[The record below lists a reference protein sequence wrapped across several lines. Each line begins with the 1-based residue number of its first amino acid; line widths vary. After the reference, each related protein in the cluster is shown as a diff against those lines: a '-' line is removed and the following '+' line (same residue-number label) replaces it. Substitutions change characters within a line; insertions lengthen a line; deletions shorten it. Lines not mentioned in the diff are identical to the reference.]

1 MFGGLTDI
9 PRISSYEQA
18 LELCESIKPIRGK
31 GVNAGVKPLCCTPN
45 GRRKTQYSIRKKKHP
60 AAASKQAVE
69 CVLYTTPVITFVE
82 DGTIYIDMSYPSM
95 TTHAFVSE
103 ILNDFQVYCSYR
115 DGQTWLYCSGKYWW
129 IPNGHGVTF
138 KVVGDAIEPVRPRL
152 MNRYVVN
159 RSKAKEVYA
168 RYAAFTSHCVAISKV
183 ADPQQMRGYMKH
195 TFSTDFSL
203 LQTTEPNEEW
213 VQEGFHSIGSAVVS
227 NYEWENHNIKTVYS
241 LDPKRV
247 RQVILDKLKREH
259 YQEIFEVVKAEVG
272 VYAKCLNE
280 EYIR

>member
-1 MFGGLTDI
+1 MD
-9 PRISSYEQA
+9 
-18 LELCESIKPIRGK
+18 
-31 GVNAGVKPLCCTPN
+31 
-45 GRRKTQYSIRKKKHP
+45 
-60 AAASKQAVE
+60 
-69 CVLYTTPVITFVE
+69 
-82 DGTIYIDMSYPSM
+82 
-95 TTHAFVSE
+95 
-103 ILNDFQVYCSYR
+103 
-115 DGQTWLYCSGKYWW
+115 
-129 IPNGHGVTF
+129 
-138 KVVGDAIEPVRPRL
+138 
-152 MNRYVVN
+152 RYVVN

-195 TFSTDFSL
+195 TSSTDFSL

-213 VQEGFHSIGSAVVS
+213 VQEGFHSIGSAVVA

-272 VYAKCLNE
+272 VYTKCLNE

>member
-1 MFGGLTDI
+1 M
-9 PRISSYEQA
+9 
-18 LELCESIKPIRGK
+18 
-31 GVNAGVKPLCCTPN
+31 
-45 GRRKTQYSIRKKKHP
+45 
-60 AAASKQAVE
+60 
-69 CVLYTTPVITFVE
+69 
-82 DGTIYIDMSYPSM
+82 
-95 TTHAFVSE
+95 
-103 ILNDFQVYCSYR
+103 
-115 DGQTWLYCSGKYWW
+115 
-129 IPNGHGVTF
+129 
-138 KVVGDAIEPVRPRL
+138 
-152 MNRYVVN
+152 VN

-168 RYAAFTSHCVAISKV
+168 RYAAFISHCVAISKV

-203 LQTTEPNEEW
+203 LQTAEPNDEW

-227 NYEWENHNIKTVYS
+227 NYEWENHNIRTVYS

-272 VYAKCLNE
+272 VYTNCLNE

>member
-1 MFGGLTDI
+1 MFGGLTDM

-18 LELCESIKPIRGK
+18 LALFERVQPIKGK
-31 GVNAGVKPLCCTPN
+31 SVNAGIKPLCNTAT

-60 AAASKQAVE
+60 AAASKQAIE
-69 CVLYTTPVITFVE
+69 CVLYMTPVVTFVE
-82 DGTIYIDMSYPSM
+82 DGTIYIDMSYPSK

-103 ILNDFQVYCSYR
+103 ILNDFRAYCSYR
-115 DGQTWLYCSGKYWW
+115 DSKTWLHCRGKDWW

-138 KVVGDAIEPVRPRL
+138 KVVGDGIEPVRPRL
-152 MNRYVVN
+152 MDRYVVN

-168 RYAAFTSHCVAISKV
+168 RYAAFISHCVTISKV
-183 ADPQQMRGYMKH
+183 TDPQQMRGYVVSEP
-195 TFSTDFSL
+195 STDFSM
-203 LQTTEPNEEW
+203 LQTAEPNDEW
-213 VQEGFHSIGSAVVS
+213 VQRGFYSIGQAVVS
-227 NYEWENHNIKTVYS
+227 NYEWENHNIRTVYS
-241 LDPKRV
+241 LDPKEV

-272 VYAKCLNE
+272 VYTKCLNE